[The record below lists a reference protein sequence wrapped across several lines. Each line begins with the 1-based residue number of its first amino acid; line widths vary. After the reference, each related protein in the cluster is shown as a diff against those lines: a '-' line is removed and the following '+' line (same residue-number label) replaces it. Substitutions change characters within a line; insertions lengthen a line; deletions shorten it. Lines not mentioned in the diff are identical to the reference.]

1 MCYNIVLEEKEA
13 YTVLKKKENGQ
24 QSSSTDLSN
33 YLTCERSWVFE
44 LLMLCAGMMGAYT
57 FVLRG
62 GVFCNA
68 QTANFVM
75 MAAAFGQA
83 KWSAGFYFLIPITA
97 YFAGTIISEIAPN
110 PVKRF
115 GLLRWYTYLIGFEII
130 VLFIVGLMPLTV
142 PNHIVQITI
151 NFIASMQYNTFRQ
164 AEGVPMATTFCTNH
178 VRQFGIGIAKY
189 IRKKDKTA
197 FKKGI
202 KHCKMIIFFFAG
214 GTSVTILS
222 NFVKEKSIWIAL
234 IPMLIIFAILT
245 YADLGY
251 ERDKMHEKP
260 KGH

>member
-1 MCYNIVLEEKEA
+1 MFWN
-13 YTVLKKKENGQ
+13 KKKQ
-24 QSSSTDLSN
+24 QTKTSTELSN

-75 MAAAFGQA
+75 MAAAFGQG
-83 KWSAGFYFLIPITA
+83 KWSSGFYFLIPITA
-97 YFAGTIISEIAPN
+97 YFAGTIISEFLPN

-115 GLLRWYTYLIGFEII
+115 GLLRWDTYLVGFEII
-130 VLFIVGLMPLTV
+130 VLFVVGFLPLSL
-142 PNHIVQITI
+142 PNQIVQITI

-178 VRQFGIGIAKY
+178 VRQFGIGITKY
-189 IRKKDKTA
+189 IHKKDKTA
-197 FKKGI
+197 LLKGFK
-202 KHCKMIIFFFAG
+202 HFKMICFFFAG
-214 GTSVTILS
+214 GLSVTILCS
-222 NFVKEKSIWIAL
+222 FIQEKSIWIAL
-234 IPMLIIFAILT
+234 APMVIIFVILAH
-245 YADLGY
+245 ADLSY
-251 ERDKMHEKP
+251 ERDMLQEKP

>member
-1 MCYNIVLEEKEA
+1 MLD
-13 YTVLKKKENGQ
+13 KKEKGQ
-24 QSSSTDLSN
+24 RKSSTDLSN
-33 YLTCERSWVFE
+33 YLTCERNWVFE

-75 MAAAFGQA
+75 MAAAFGQG

-110 PVKRF
+110 PVKKF
-115 GLLRWYTYLIGFEII
+115 GLLRWDTYLIGFEII
-130 VLFIVGLMPLTV
+130 VLFVVGLLPLSI
-142 PNHIVQITI
+142 PDQIVQITI

-164 AEGVPMATTFCTNH
+164 AEGIPMATTFCTNH
-178 VRQFGIGIAKY
+178 VRQFGVGIAKY
-189 IRKKDKTA
+189 IRKRDKTA
-197 FKKGI
+197 FLKGL
-202 KHCKMIIFFFAG
+202 KHSKMILFFFTG
-214 GTSVTILS
+214 GVSVSILC

-234 IPMLIIFAILT
+234 IPLLIIFSILT
-245 YADLGY
+245 YADLNY
-251 ERDKMHEKP
+251 EHDKLREKP

>member
-1 MCYNIVLEEKEA
+1 MVLWTKD
-13 YTVLKKKENGQ
+13 KQ
-24 QSSSTDLSN
+24 QKTSTALSG
-33 YLTCERSWVFE
+33 YLTCERNWVFE

-75 MAAAFGQA
+75 MAAAFGQG

-97 YFAGTIISEIAPN
+97 YFAGTIISEILPN

-115 GLLRWYTYLIGFEII
+115 GLLRWDTYLVGFEIL
-130 VLFIVGLMPLTV
+130 VLFMVGLLPLSI
-142 PNHIVQITI
+142 PNQIVQITI

-178 VRQFGIGIAKY
+178 VRQFGVGITKY
-189 IRKKDKTA
+189 IQKKDTTA
-197 FKKGI
+197 LQKGL
-202 KHCKMIIFFFAG
+202 KHLKMIVFFFAG
-214 GTSVTILS
+214 GLSVTVLC
-222 NFVKEKSIWIAL
+222 NFIHEKSIWIAL
-234 IPMLIIFAILT
+234 IPMVIVFVILAR
-245 YADLGY
+245 ADLSY
-251 ERDKMHEKP
+251 ERDMLQEKP

>member
-1 MCYNIVLEEKEA
+1 MLRKEKMRPSKS
-13 YTVLKKKENGQ
+13 T
-24 QSSSTDLSN
+24 TDLSN

-75 MAAAFGQA
+75 MAAAFGQG

-97 YFAGTIISEIAPN
+97 YFVGTIISEIAPN

-115 GLLRWYTYLIGFEII
+115 GLLRWDTYLIGFEIL
-130 VLFIVGLMPLTV
+130 VLFIVGLLPLSV

-189 IRKKDKTA
+189 VQKRDTTALRK
-197 FKKGI
+197 GL
-202 KHCKMIIFFFAG
+202 KHSKMIVFFFAG
-214 GTSVTILS
+214 GLAVAILC
-222 NFVKEKSIWIAL
+222 NFIQEKAIWIAL
-234 IPMLIIFAILT
+234 LPLFIIFIILI

-251 ERDKMHEKP
+251 EHDKLRETP